1 MIIGILLKELLSL
14 NNRDQLLLKS
24 RGILIAIIHWNL
36 LFQQENN
43 LFIVCLTS
51 FRIPFKRIEIIYT

>member
-14 NNRDQLLLKS
+14 NRDQLLLKS